1 MLDLYERDKT
11 GVLELNVEPGYSGPT
26 PLASRPDR
34 NFTTINAVLYY
45 PFSRGRTHIVS
56 NHPGTPPLPDPNYWA
71 HPLDVAGHVAG
82 MQLSRRR
89 VRTWDG
95 YWIDD
100 DTGVEQWARG
110 VVASDN
116 HEVGSMSMMPME
128 LGGVVDNDFKVY
140 GIGNVR
146 VVDASVIPM
155 PISAHTMST
164 VYMIGEM
171 IPPELIIT
179 SSKAADIIL
188 RGL

>member
-82 MQLSRRR
+82 MQLSRRQLRSKPLGSIFQAEFEPGMDIGLTTTLVLNSGLEVWLR
-89 VRTWDG
+89 V
-95 YWIDD
+95 
-100 DTGVEQWARG
+100 
-110 VVASDN
+110 
-116 HEVGSMSMMPME
+116 
-128 LGGVVDNDFKVY
+128 
-140 GIGNVR
+140 
-146 VVDASVIPM
+146 
-155 PISAHTMST
+155 
-164 VYMIGEM
+164 
-171 IPPELIIT
+171 IIT
-179 SSKAADIIL
+179 RL
-188 RGL
+188 GRCR